1 MTMPKI
7 LVAGIGNIFHG
18 DDAFGVEV
26 AQRLTVRCMPD
37 GGRVVNFGIRS
48 YDLVFALLD
57 GYDIT
62 ILVDAVA
69 RGGEPGTLY
78 LIEPDL
84 NSLDDFESQPE
95 PFDSHGMNPVL
106 VLRLAKQMGAPL
118 NRILLVGCEPETFGS
133 ENEGKVGLS
142 PSVAQAVDEAVKR
155 IESLIA
161 ETSRETNVTTALAM

>member
-1 MTMPKI
+1 MTMQRI

-26 AQRLTVRCMPD
+26 AQRMAVRGTPD
-37 GGRVVNFGIRS
+37 GVRVVDFGIRS

-57 GYDIT
+57 AYDIT

-69 RGGEPGTLY
+69 RGGKPGTLY

-84 NSLDDFESQPE
+84 NSLDNFESQPE
-95 PFDSHGMNPVL
+95 SFDSHGMNPVL

-133 ENEGKVGLS
+133 EDEGKVGLS
-142 PSVAQAVDEAVKR
+142 PAVAQAVDEAVKR

-161 ETSRETNVTTALAM
+161 ETWRKTDVTTALVM